1 VLPVLIVRLPHGAS
15 APAVARRV
23 AAPWL
28 RGAGIPEAAAG
39 NALLVIS
46 DLVTDAVLKGA
57 PNIEVRAEVEGE
69 ALFIRVTS
77 PPPLG
82 APVETSEGGV
92 GLGMVGACCDVVDVR
107 DDASGFRHV
116 VCTIALR

>member
-1 VLPVLIVRLPHGAS
+1 VLPVLTVRLRPGAS
-15 APAVARRV
+15 APADARR
-23 AAPWL
+23 AATPWL
-28 RGAGIPEAAAG
+28 AGAGIPEGAAG

-46 DLVTDAVLKGA
+46 ELVTDAVLKGA
-57 PNIEVRAEVEGE
+57 ADIEVRAEVEGE

-77 PPPLG
+77 PPLVG
-82 APVETSEGGV
+82 APAGTGEAGG
-92 GLGMVGACCDVVDVR
+92 GLGLVGACCDVVDVR

>member
-1 VLPVLIVRLPHGAS
+1 MLPVLIVRLPPGPN
-15 APAVARRV
+15 APAVARQV
-23 AAPWL
+23 ATPWL
-28 RGAGIPEAAAG
+28 RGAGIPDAAAG

-46 DLVTDAVLKGA
+46 DLVTDAVVKGA
-57 PNIEVRAEVEGE
+57 VDIEVRAEVEGE

-77 PPPLG
+77 PQPVG
-82 APVETSEGGV
+82 AVGASEDSV
-92 GLGMVGACCDVVDVR
+92 GLDLVGACCDVVDVR